1 MTELPAATLA
11 HSGSAA
17 LAAEAALG
25 PGVALG
31 AGLALGVGVLLGVVF
46 FGGLWWTAQRG
57 LYSRYAALW
66 FSLSMLLRTGVTLL
80 GFVLVAR
87 GSWGRLA
94 ICLAG
99 FAVARLIVTRLTA
112 LAPAAALPA
121 AASAS
126 AAVAARTSHAP

>member
-11 HSGSAA
+11 NSARAA
-17 LAAEAALG
+17 LAADVALG

-31 AGLALGVGVLLGVVF
+31 AGLALGVGLLLGVVF

-57 LYSRYAALW
+57 LHSRYAALW

-80 GFVLVAR
+80 GFVLVAH
-87 GSWGRLA
+87 GSWSRLA

-112 LAPAAALPA
+112 LAPPA
-121 AASAS
+121 AAPAS
-126 AAVAARTSHAP
+126 APVAASTSHAP